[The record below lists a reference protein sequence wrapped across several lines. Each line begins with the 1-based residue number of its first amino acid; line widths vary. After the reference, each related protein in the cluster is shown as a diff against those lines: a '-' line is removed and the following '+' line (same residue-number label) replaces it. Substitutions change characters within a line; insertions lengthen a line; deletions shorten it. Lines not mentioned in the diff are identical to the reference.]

1 MINFKS
7 RSNLNCLFTLLLVLS
22 SLLSEACLSGDNLS
36 NLLVT
41 DDTYEQS
48 VVVETPTVDGLA
60 SKSWQILTAL
70 TEDFSP
76 RTSATDE
83 EKQAS
88 VFLQSEFKHMG
99 LITEVQAFNVELF
112 DPDSAFMYVSIPR
125 SEEIDASPIFMS
137 GTGESSGILVDVGK
151 ALESDLIGKDIDG
164 NIALIERGK
173 ITFQDKVS
181 NVLEEGAV
189 GAVIYNNVP
198 GGFNARLLNQ
208 VSIPVVSISKES
220 GIVIKKSIEVQ
231 EIESTISVSAS
242 HRESRNII
250 AEKPGEDREAGVILI
265 GAHYDTVPNTQ
276 GANDNGSGISTLF
289 ALANFINDKSYP
301 FTIRYVAFGSEEI
314 GLFGS
319 RHYVNSLTDAELDK
333 IIAMINFDVVGSG
346 EFIELIGDDI
356 LVNRVLDYGNANN
369 FSIERGVELDWAAS
383 DHAPF
388 SEVGVPVLF
397 ILADDLSRINQP
409 GDDLQFIDPIL
420 MGTAAISGI
429 ALIESFNK

>member
-7 RSNLNCLFTLLLVLS
+7 RSNLNYLFTLLLALS
-22 SLLSEACLSGDNLS
+22 ILLSEACLS
-36 NLLVT
+36 LVT

-48 VVVETPTVDGLA
+48 VAAETPTVDGLA

-88 VFLQSEFKHMG
+88 VFLEDKFQQMG
-99 LITEVQAFNVELF
+99 LITTSQIFNIELF
-112 DPDSAFMYVSIPR
+112 DPDSASMHVSIPR
-125 SEEIDASPIFMS
+125 SEEVDASPIFMS
-137 GTGESSGILVDVGK
+137 GIGKSSGILVDVGK
-151 ALESDLIGKDIDG
+151 ALESDLIGKEVDG
-164 NIALIERGK
+164 NIALIERGR

-181 NVLEEGAV
+181 NVLEGGAV
-189 GAVIYNNVP
+189 AVVIYNNVP

-220 GIVIKKSIEVQ
+220 GIVIKKSMEVQ
-231 EIESTISVSAS
+231 EIKSTISVSAS
-242 HRESRNII
+242 YRESRNII
-250 AEKPGEDREAGVILI
+250 AEKQGTDLEAEVILI
-265 GAHYDTVPNTQ
+265 GAHYDTVPNTD
-276 GANDNGSGISTLF
+276 GANDNGSGISTLL
-289 ALANFINDKSYP
+289 ALANFINNKSYP

-319 RHYVNSLTDAELDK
+319 RYYVNSLTDAELDK

-346 EFIELIGDDI
+346 EFIELIGDDV
-356 LVNRVLDYGNANN
+356 LVNRVLDYGKANN
-369 FSIERGVELDWAAS
+369 LRIERGVELDWATS

-397 ILADDLSRINQP
+397 ALADDLSRINQP

-429 ALIESFNK
+429 ALVESFNN